1 MIFDIPAVIFISEY
15 AKIFVLEICEAKIL
29 SFLELL
35 QWKVLEVAIVQL
47 ISYCLTLYLF
57 IIYL

>member
-1 MIFDIPAVIFISEY
+1 MFDIPAVIFISKY
-15 AKIFVLEICEAKIL
+15 AKVFVLEISEAKIL

-35 QWKVLEVAIVQL
+35 QWIVLEVAIVQL
-47 ISYCLTLYLF
+47 ISYCFTLYLF